1 MLDQPQ
7 FGRRLKRLRAAR
19 GLSQADVAGDGMSTG
34 HLSRLE
40 SGERRPTERTVAYLT
55 RRLGVDASV
64 LTGPTDG
71 RSLTAV
77 LASVASAPAGSE
89 GTQVLGRAVE
99 EDPGEDPAARW
110 QALWLL
116 SRDAGRDGDYEL
128 ERVRLLELLELSSV
142 LEAPDLRARS
152 LVRYARCTRALGD
165 AEGAEPAAV
174 EALAVARAAG
184 LGVPDTLAALTVLIG
199 IETEL
204 GRWKAASRH
213 VDEMERDLLPGAP
226 SALAAE
232 ALWVAA
238 EVSDRQGDEATALAR
253 MDTALR
259 LLEGG
264 DDLVLWARL
273 RAAATATALHMS
285 PPRVAAAERWLAEA
299 APVLGLIGTPVQLQ
313 ELHALQAHLA
323 FAQGR
328 LDDARALSR
337 GVLSEEHLRLS
348 YRDRVRLSVLDG
360 RLTILAGRVE
370 EGSRPWN
377 GWRVRRPSPGAAI
390 SRPTYGRPWPPPWRR
405 TSTPPR
411 TARHPVSPGRTG
423 GWRANQLEGL
433 ASGRTKPPCRTGT
446 AWARPWTTTTRPP
459 PSRTAT
465 TDRCRGE
472 AWADDHDDSKVS
484 SRAGL
489 VPMWI
494 TRVDGQDRRPR
505 LVVPAGA

>member
-7 FGRRLKRLRAAR
+7 FGRRLRRLRAAR
-19 GLSQADVAGDGMSTG
+19 GLSQADVVGDGMSTG

-40 SGERRPTERTVAYLT
+40 SGERRPTERTVAYLA
-55 RRLGVDASV
+55 RRLGVDASA

-77 LASVASAPAGSE
+77 LASVASAPAGSD
-89 GTQVLGRAVE
+89 GTGVLGRAVE

-128 ERVRLLELLELSSV
+128 ERVRLLELLELSRV

-165 AEGAEPAAV
+165 ADGAEPAAV
-174 EALAVARAAG
+174 EALSVARAAE

-199 IETEL
+199 VETEL
-204 GRWKAASRH
+204 GRWESASRH

-232 ALWVAA
+232 ALWAAA

-253 MDTALR
+253 LDTALD

-264 DDLVLWARL
+264 DDLALWARL

-299 APVLGLIGTPVQLQ
+299 APVLGLIGTPTQLQ
-313 ELHALQAHLA
+313 ELHVLQAHLA
-323 FAQGR
+323 FAQGPAGR
-328 LDDARALSR
+328 RPRAEPGR
-337 GVLSEEHLRLS
+337 AVPGAPA
-348 YRDRVRLSVLDG
+348 SVLPRPRAAVG
-360 RLTILAGRVE
+360 PRRPGSRSWRAASRR
-370 EGSRPWN
+370 GSRPWN
-377 GWRVRRPSPGAAI
+377 GWRVRRPSPGAVI
-390 SRPTYGRPWPPPWRR
+390 SRPTCGRPWPPPWRH
-405 TSTPPR
+405 TSTPPGR
-411 TARHPVSPGRTG
+411 PGAR
-423 GWRANQLEGL
+423 
-433 ASGRTKPPCRTGT
+433 
-446 AWARPWTTTTRPP
+446 
-459 PSRTAT
+459 
-465 TDRCRGE
+465 
-472 AWADDHDDSKVS
+472 
-484 SRAGL
+484 
-489 VPMWI
+489 
-494 TRVDGQDRRPR
+494 
-505 LVVPAGA
+505 

>member
-19 GLSQADVAGDGMSTG
+19 GLSQADVVGDGMSTG

-40 SGERRPTERTVAYLT
+40 SGERRPTERTVAYLA

-77 LASVASAPAGSE
+77 LASVASAPAGSY
-89 GTQVLGRAVE
+89 GTEVLGRAVE

-116 SRDAGRDGDYEL
+116 SHDAGRDGDYEL
-128 ERVRLLELLELSSV
+128 ERLRLLELLELSSV

-174 EALAVARAAG
+174 EALAVARAAE

-204 GRWKAASRH
+204 GRWEAASRH

-299 APVLGLIGTPVQLQ
+299 APVLGLIGTPTQLQ

-337 GVLSEEHLRLS
+337 AVLSEAHLRLS

-370 EGSRPWN
+370 EGVAALERLARQATESGSRDLAAHIWQALATTLAAHVHSPQDGPAPGESRPD
-377 GWRVRRPSPGAAI
+377 GRV
-390 SRPTYGRPWPPPWRR
+390 
-405 TSTPPR
+405 
-411 TARHPVSPGRTG
+411 
-423 GWRANQLEGL
+423 
-433 ASGRTKPPCRTGT
+433 
-446 AWARPWTTTTRPP
+446 
-459 PSRTAT
+459 
-465 TDRCRGE
+465 
-472 AWADDHDDSKVS
+472 
-484 SRAGL
+484 AG
-489 VPMWI
+489 
-494 TRVDGQDRRPR
+494 Q
-505 LVVPAGA
+505 PA